1 MNTNKKITAYFLF
14 LTPYFLLLSSTF
26 LFWSCTQN
34 HDNKITIN
42 FWAMGVEGETVS
54 KLIPEFEKQNPNI
67 KVKVLQIA
75 WIAAHEKLITAFA
88 GETLPDV
95 FQLGNTW
102 IPEFE
107 SLGSIEPLNSYIK
120 KSSVVNANNFFP
132 GIWETNLID
141 TTVYGI
147 PWYVDTRVMF
157 YRTDILESVGY
168 KNSPRTWAELYDASK
183 KIKQK
188 FNSYSFFIPTNEWLP
203 FVLFG
208 IQNNAELLKN
218 KNRYGNFSGKE
229 FREAVEYLAK
239 FYHEGLAPVDM
250 QQVMNVY
257 QAFGEGFFSMYI
269 TGPWNVTEFQNRLP
283 KEIQNKWMT
292 APLPSPDNDYPGY
305 SLAGG
310 SSLSINAK
318 SEHKE
323 AAWKFIEFISE
334 VKTQLKFYK
343 LVSSLPAVKKVW
355 EDSSLVNNKFMK
367 AFYMQ
372 LLKTKPTPKVPEW
385 EQIVFSKI
393 QQATEVIAR
402 KKKTIAEVLKELDKD
417 ANDILEKRRWLMERK

>member
-1 MNTNKKITAYFLF
+1 
-14 LTPYFLLLSSTF
+14 
-26 LFWSCTQN
+26 
-34 HDNKITIN
+34 
-42 FWAMGVEGETVS
+42 MGVEGETVS

-120 KSSVVNANNFFP
+120 KSLVVNANNFFP

-168 KNSPRTWAELYDASK
+168 KNPPRTWAELYDASK

-188 FNSYSFFIPTNEWLP
+188 YNSYSFFIPTNEWLP

-292 APLPSPDNDYPGY
+292 TPLPSPNNDYPGY

-318 SEHKE
+318 SEHKK
-323 AAWKFIEFISE
+323 AAWKFIEYISE
-334 VKTQLKFYK
+334 VRTQLKFYK

-367 AFYMQ
+367 AFYTQ

-393 QQATEVIAR
+393 QQSAEVIAR
-402 KKKTIAEVLKELDKD
+402 KKKTIVEVLKELDKD
-417 ANDILEKRRWLMERK
+417 ANDILEKRRWMMDRK

>member
-1 MNTNKKITAYFLF
+1 
-14 LTPYFLLLSSTF
+14 
-26 LFWSCTQN
+26 
-34 HDNKITIN
+34 
-42 FWAMGVEGETVS
+42 
-54 KLIPEFEKQNPNI
+54 
-67 KVKVLQIA
+67 
-75 WIAAHEKLITAFA
+75 
-88 GETLPDV
+88 
-95 FQLGNTW
+95 
-102 IPEFE
+102 
-107 SLGSIEPLNSYIK
+107 
-120 KSSVVNANNFFP
+120 
-132 GIWETNLID
+132 
-141 TTVYGI
+141 
-147 PWYVDTRVMF
+147 MF

-168 KNSPRTWAELYDASK
+168 KNSPRTWTELYDASK

-218 KNRYGNFSGKE
+218 KNRYGNFSGIE
-229 FREAVEYLAK
+229 FRGAVEYLAK

-250 QQVMNVY
+250 QQVMNIY

-310 SSLSINAK
+310 SSLSLNAK

-334 VKTQLKFYK
+334 AKTQLKFYK

-355 EDSSLVNNKFMK
+355 EDSSLVNNKFMR
-367 AFYMQ
+367 AFYTQ

-402 KKKTIAEVLKELDKD
+402 KKKTIVEVLKELDKD
-417 ANDILEKRRWLMERK
+417 ANDILEKRRWMMDRK

>member
-14 LTPYFLLLSSTF
+14 LTPCFLLLTSIF
-26 LFWSCTQN
+26 LLWNCTQKN
-34 HDNKITIN
+34 DKKITIN

-54 KLIPEFEKQNPNI
+54 KLIPEFEKKNPNI

-75 WIAAHEKLITAFA
+75 WIAAHEKLITAFT

-107 SLGSIEPLNSYIK
+107 SLGSIEPLNSYIN
-120 KSSVVNANNFFP
+120 KSSVVKAFNYFS
-132 GIWETNLID
+132 GIWETNMID

-188 FNSYSFFIPTNEWLP
+188 FNSYSFFIPTNEWVP

-250 QQVMNVY
+250 QQIMNVF
-257 QAFGEGFFSMYI
+257 QAFGEGFFSLYI

-310 SSLSINAK
+310 SSLSLNAK
-318 SEHKE
+318 SEYKE

-334 VKTQLKFYK
+334 AKTQLKFYK

-367 AFYMQ
+367 AFYTQ
-372 LLKTKPTPKVPEW
+372 LHKTKPTPKVPEW

-393 QQATEVIAR
+393 QQTTEVIAR
-402 KKKTIAEVLKELDKD
+402 KKKTIVEVLKELDTD
-417 ANDILEKRRWLMERK
+417 ANDILEKRRWMMDRK

>member
-1 MNTNKKITAYFLF
+1 MRKIIFKYGSVIWLTVILLAFISNCSKPTNDKIV
-14 LTPYFLLLSSTF
+14 
-26 LFWSCTQN
+26 
-34 HDNKITIN
+34 IN

-54 KLIPEFEKQNPNI
+54 KLIPEFERQNPNI
-67 KVKVLQIA
+67 EVKVLQIA
-75 WIAAHEKLITAFA
+75 WLAAHEKLITAFA
-88 GETLPDV
+88 SETLPDV

-102 IPEFE
+102 IPEFQA
-107 SLGSIEPLNSYIK
+107 LGSIESLNKYVSQSLVITAQNY
-120 KSSVVNANNFFP
+120 FL

-157 YRTDILESVGY
+157 YRTDILERVGY
-168 KNSPRTWAELYDASK
+168 KNAPRNWAELYNASK

-188 FNSYSFFIPTNEWLP
+188 FNRYSLFIPTNEWLP

-218 KNRYGNFSGKE
+218 KNTYGNFSGKE

-250 QQVMNVY
+250 QQVINVY

-283 KEIQNKWMT
+283 KDVQNKWMT
-292 APLPSPDNDYPGY
+292 APLPSPNNDYPGY

-310 SSLSINAK
+310 SSLVLNVK
-318 SEHKE
+318 SKYKE
-323 AAWKFIEFISE
+323 EAWKFIEFLSE
-334 VKTQLKFYK
+334 AKTQFNFYK
-343 LVSSLPAVKKVW
+343 LISSLPALKKVW
-355 EDSSLVNNKFMK
+355 EDSAFVNNKFMR
-367 AFYMQ
+367 AFYVQ
-372 LLKTKPTPKVPEW
+372 LQKTKPTPKVPEW

-393 QQATEVIAR
+393 QQAAEVIAR
-402 KKKTIAEVLKELDKD
+402 KKKSTVEVLEELDKD
-417 ANDILEKRRWLMERK
+417 ANKILEKRRWLMNRK

>member
-1 MNTNKKITAYFLF
+1 MNTLRSIKIS
-14 LTPYFLLLSSTF
+14 FLLLSTF
-26 LFWSCTQN
+26 FLLWSCAKSN
-34 HDNKITIN
+34 DDKISIN

-54 KLIPEFEKQNPNI
+54 KLIPEFEKRYPNI
-67 KVKVLQIA
+67 KVNVLQIA

-88 GETLPDV
+88 GETLPDI

-120 KSSVVNANNFFP
+120 NSSVVNSEDFFP
-132 GIWETNLID
+132 GIWETNVID
-141 TTVYGI
+141 STVYGI

-168 KNSPRTWAELYDASK
+168 KNAPHTWAELYDASK

-208 IQNNAELLKN
+208 IQNNSELLRN

-239 FYHEGLAPVDM
+239 FYNEGLAPIDM

-257 QAFGEGFFSMYI
+257 QAFGEGFFSMYT

-283 KEIQNKWMT
+283 REIQNKWMT
-292 APLPSPDNDYPGY
+292 APLPSPDNEYPGY

-310 SSLSINAK
+310 SSLSLNTK

-323 AAWKFIEFISE
+323 AAWKFIEYISE
-334 VKTQLKFYK
+334 AKTQLRFYK

-355 EDSSLVNNKFMK
+355 EDSSLANSKYMK
-367 AFYMQ
+367 AFYTQ

-393 QQATEVIAR
+393 QQSAEVIAR

-417 ANDILEKRRWLMERK
+417 ANDILEKRRWMMDRK

>member
-1 MNTNKKITAYFLF
+1 MRKLLRIKY
-14 LTPYFLLLSSTF
+14 YKLLLGW
-26 LFWSCTQN
+26 LILLWSCGESS
-34 HDNKITIN
+34 DKRITIN

-54 KLIPEFEKQNPNI
+54 KLIGEFERENPNI

-75 WIAAHEKLITAFA
+75 WVAAHEKMITAFA

-107 SLGSIEPLNSYIK
+107 SLGALEPLNPYIK
-120 KSSVVNANNFFP
+120 KSGAVKPEKFFK

-168 KNSPRTWAELYDASK
+168 KNAPRSWSELYDASK

-188 FNSYSFFIPTNEWLP
+188 TNGYSFFIPTNEWLP

-218 KNRYGNFSGKE
+218 NNRFGNFSGKE
-229 FREAVEYLAK
+229 FKEAVEYLAK
-239 FYHEGLAPVDM
+239 FYNEGLAPIDM
-250 QQVMNVY
+250 QQVLNVY

-292 APLPSPDNDYPGY
+292 APLPSPNSDYPGY

-310 SSLSINAK
+310 SSLSMNGMSK
-318 SEHKE
+318 HKKE
-323 AAWKFIEFISE
+323 AWKFIEFISE
-334 VKTQLKFYK
+334 AKTQLKFYK
-343 LVSSLPAVKKVW
+343 LVSSLPAVIKVW
-355 EDSSLVNNKFMK
+355 EDSLLVKNKFMK
-367 AFYMQ
+367 AFYAQ

-385 EQIVFSKI
+385 EQIVFSRI
-393 QQATEVIAR
+393 QQAAEIIAR
-402 KKKTIAEVLKELDKD
+402 NKKPIADVLKELDND
-417 ANDILEKRRWLMERK
+417 ANTILEKRRWMMDRK